1 MGERK
6 ERIHVGGY
14 RVFQNEFEENRN
26 GKKRRRSNV
35 FDSCFLPYAIILS
48 NFIHNFVSFHHII
61 KLPEF
66 ITNDMKTGSAH
77 IITEGLD
84 SSVAKCLKL
93 FFCTHGTFIVCHFS
107 CRYHEFDEL
116 DKIKKTWTLRH

>member
-66 ITNDMKTGSAH
+66 ITNDMKTGSVH

-93 FFCTHGTFIVCHFS
+93 FFAHMGHLLFAIFHADTMNLMSLTRLRKHGH
-107 CRYHEFDEL
+107 
-116 DKIKKTWTLRH
+116 